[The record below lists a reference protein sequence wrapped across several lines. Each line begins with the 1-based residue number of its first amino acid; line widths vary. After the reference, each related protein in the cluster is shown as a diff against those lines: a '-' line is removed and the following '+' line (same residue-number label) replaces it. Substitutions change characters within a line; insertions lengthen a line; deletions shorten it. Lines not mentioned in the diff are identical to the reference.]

1 MGEQHKAT
9 EQGPNAAVAQII
21 AKAAGVEAEDI
32 GPEKRLVEDLGIDS
46 LTAIT
51 LAVQLEQSTKV
62 RIEESDAQMFRR
74 IGVLAPL
81 TRPEIGELVPGGCVA
96 VNEPRASHRREHV

>member
-21 AKAAGVEAEDI
+21 AKAAEDI

-62 RIEESDAQMFRR
+62 RIEESDAQMFRTVGD
-74 IGVLAPL
+74 IYAFLSS
-81 TRPEIGELVPGGCVA
+81 RP
-96 VNEPRASHRREHV
+96 

>member
-62 RIEESDAQMFRR
+62 RIEESDARTFRTVGD
-74 IGVLAPL
+74 IYAFLSS
-81 TRPEIGELVPGGCVA
+81 RP
-96 VNEPRASHRREHV
+96 

>member
-51 LAVQLEQSTKV
+51 LAVLEQSTKV
-62 RIEESDAQMFRR
+62 RIEESDAQMFRTVGD
-74 IGVLAPL
+74 IYAFLSS
-81 TRPEIGELVPGGCVA
+81 RP
-96 VNEPRASHRREHV
+96 

>member
-51 LAVQLEQSTKV
+51 LAVQLEQST
-62 RIEESDAQMFRR
+62 ESDAQMFRTVGD
-74 IGVLAPL
+74 IYAFLSS
-81 TRPEIGELVPGGCVA
+81 RP
-96 VNEPRASHRREHV
+96 